1 METDESLTWSKV
13 SSESLIAISKT
24 ESFWI
29 DPWQKLI
36 LKNYYQTQSQVF
48 DIWPIRRV
56 ISKCIDGIYSYIVS
70 HQFCDQTKNK
80 FYTTSLA
87 YD

>member
-1 METDESLTWSKV
+1 MEADENLTWSKV

-36 LKNYYQTQSQVF
+36 LKNY
-48 DIWPIRRV
+48 
-56 ISKCIDGIYSYIVS
+56 
-70 HQFCDQTKNK
+70 
-80 FYTTSLA
+80 
-87 YD
+87 